1 MKAKKSFITNEDDAK
16 INFETNSPSIYAV
29 VNKDEL
35 NKFGE
40 APGYRIHPGMLIS
53 GIRWTWPPAHTDII
67 SPAAGVIH
75 LTVKDSS
82 VGGKALNVANHHLY
96 ATKFKDTE
104 VRGSS
109 PYNLLDV
116 EDPLVDFA
124 KFQDSESLE
133 QEDLYVNMQ
142 PSDASTWLINRH

>member
-1 MKAKKSFITNEDDAK
+1 MKAIPQASHCFPRNRPNIL
-16 INFETNSPSIYAV
+16 PS
-29 VNKDEL
+29 
-35 NKFGE
+35 
-40 APGYRIHPGMLIS
+40 
-53 GIRWTWPPAHTDII
+53 
-67 SPAAGVIH
+67 AAGVIH

-116 EDPLVDFA
+116 EDPLVDFE
-124 KFQDSESLE
+124 KFQNSENLE
-133 QEDLYVNMQ
+133 QEDL
-142 PSDASTWLINRH
+142 